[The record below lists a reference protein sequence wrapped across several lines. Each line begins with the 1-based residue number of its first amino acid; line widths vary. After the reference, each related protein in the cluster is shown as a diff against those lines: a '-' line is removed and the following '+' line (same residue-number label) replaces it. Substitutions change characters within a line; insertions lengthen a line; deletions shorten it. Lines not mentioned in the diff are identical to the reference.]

1 MNSLLRRCIL
11 TLAAL
16 ATLGVRLAVAA
27 PPAPLKL
34 PEFESLAAKASES
47 VNVSLD
53 SSLLGLA
60 AGFLDPKDPEDAAAK
75 QLIAGLKG
83 IYVRNYT
90 FDQDIT
96 YPAAEVEALRV
107 AGDKL
112 DLASR
117 IVNAQQPPP
126 NSSNSGA

>member
-11 TLAAL
+11 TLVAL

-27 PPAPLKL
+27 PAAPLKL

-83 IYVRNYT
+83 IYVRDRKST
-90 FDQDIT
+90 R
-96 YPAAEVEALRV
+96 L
-107 AGDKL
+107 
-112 DLASR
+112 
-117 IVNAQQPPP
+117 
-126 NSSNSGA
+126 NSSHSQNLGCRLLLDNKKGRQLRYSRPG